1 CTPKRSRAIT
11 AFSPSV
17 TRCSS
22 TVTLDTTAEAASVA
36 SHDVSPVLVHTV
48 ASDGEARAGIA
59 TTANGSYTTPLFMP
73 VGTRGAI
80 KYLSA
85 DDYAAVGAQIVLGN
99 TYHLMLRP
107 GAETVAH
114 FGGLAKFAGWDGLTL
129 TDSGGFQVFS

>member
-1 CTPKRSRAIT
+1 M
-11 AFSPSV
+11 
-17 TRCSS
+17 
-22 TVTLDTTAEAASVA
+22 
-36 SHDVSPVLVHTV
+36 HPVVFETV
-48 ASDGEARAGIA
+48 ASDGDARAGVA

-107 GAETVAH
+107 GAVTVAH

-129 TDSGGFQVFS
+129 TDSGGFQVFSLEPKVDDDGVTF